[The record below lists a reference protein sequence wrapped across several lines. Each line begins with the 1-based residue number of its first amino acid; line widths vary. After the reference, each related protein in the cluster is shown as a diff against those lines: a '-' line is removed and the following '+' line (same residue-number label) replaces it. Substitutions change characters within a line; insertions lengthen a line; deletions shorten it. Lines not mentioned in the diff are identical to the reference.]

1 MFGPGGQPQPELGN
15 SFISAANRAPNAT
28 TGLVDMGSG
37 SQKVFVNQQN
47 SGVKPMDMQYEA
59 GTVSLSNYD

>member
-15 SFISAANRAPNAT
+15 SFISASIRAPNAT

-37 SQKVFVNQQN
+37 SQKVLVNQQY
-47 SGVKPMDMQYEA
+47 SGHKPEGMHQ
-59 GTVSLSNYD
+59 